1 MIPQTSKTLEDFR
14 WKNRLVIM
22 NFENLTLDSLLAGSE
37 KKIAERKLL
46 FVGFKND
53 KFIKTSG
60 EDQID
65 PAGFLKVL
73 SQTRPN
79 AEWVLI
85 GLDGGVKATGNYQDF
100 SLQKIYTLIDQ
111 MPMRQSEID
120 QDNRD

>member
-1 MIPQTSKTLEDFR
+1 
-14 WKNRLVIM
+14 M